1 MILYHRTTA
10 ASAEEILRDGF
21 RDGTG
26 TYPTMREHTGVWL
39 SNRPLNI
46 AEGAEGDT
54 LLQVELAEDAI
65 ADYEWIEEGKP
76 YREWLIP
83 ARLINAQGTV
93 RVVNEPE
100 PEPLLEEYLAAREL
114 AIEIAA
120 FSESSGR
127 EIEEIF
133 AAVLERCGSP
143 ELGGLSEEIVAAAY
157 MVRARIVEL
166 RRDFLEIADKKGRP
180 PDHVDEWLRK
190 AIDMLLNE
198 ERSRQPSE
206 RS

>member
-1 MILYHRTTA
+1 MIMT
-10 ASAEEILRDGF
+10 D
-21 RDGTG
+21 
-26 TYPTMREHTGVWL
+26 
-39 SNRPLNI
+39 
-46 AEGAEGDT
+46 
-54 LLQVELAEDAI
+54 
-65 ADYEWIEEGKP
+65 
-76 YREWLIP
+76 
-83 ARLINAQGTV
+83 
-93 RVVNEPE
+93 
-100 PEPLLEEYLAAREL
+100 EYLAAREL
-114 AIEIAA
+114 AIEIAEL
-120 FSESSGR
+120 SESSGR

-133 AAVLERCGSP
+133 ATLLQRCGSP